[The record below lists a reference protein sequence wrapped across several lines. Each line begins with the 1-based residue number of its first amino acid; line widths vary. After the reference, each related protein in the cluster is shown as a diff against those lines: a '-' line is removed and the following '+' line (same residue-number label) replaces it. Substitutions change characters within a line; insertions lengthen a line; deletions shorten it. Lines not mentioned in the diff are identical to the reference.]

1 MPDRYD
7 IIEVADHDCI
17 VAVMNETV
25 KGKYPPSYEQYALA
39 YDPTLDFITQIKS
52 WQSAEKLD
60 AINRMLTEAAE
71 AFDLANGIVM
81 YSARVDILQ
90 RLIRALLTTA
100 YAHLPDKRNSADVD
114 DGKAIFHAFSF
125 GFGSVAGLAFPL
137 PVSPDW
143 LFHQDCKKWK
153 EWILNVYGKAATIT
167 AVFRLVANMPIKV
180 HANPEIAM
188 ANPSMIGH
196 GYRLTYAEHVSC
208 NCSHPTS
215 LASHCS
221 PRSRSSKCEND
232 GVDWGSLH
240 L

>member
-60 AINRMLTEAAE
+60 AINRMLTEGAE
-71 AFDLANGIVM
+71 EFDLANGIVM

-114 DGKAIFHAFSF
+114 DGKAIFHAFPCPSPRTGCF
-125 GFGSVAGLAFPL
+125 IRTARSGRSGFSTSTSKQPLLRPFFGS
-137 PVSPDW
+137 
-143 LFHQDCKKWK
+143 
-153 EWILNVYGKAATIT
+153 
-167 AVFRLVANMPIKV
+167 
-180 HANPEIAM
+180 
-188 ANPSMIGH
+188 
-196 GYRLTYAEHVSC
+196 
-208 NCSHPTS
+208 
-215 LASHCS
+215 
-221 PRSRSSKCEND
+221 
-232 GVDWGSLH
+232 
-240 L
+240 